1 MEKVLLKLLIGL
13 VIILSGAELFTNGVE
28 WLGKKLKLSQS
39 AVGSILAAV
48 GTALPESMVPVV
60 AIFFGA
66 GEAGQHIGVGA
77 ILGAPFMLVTLGLA
91 LVGLGAIVY
100 NKRRES
106 GTIVVVNR
114 AQLQRDMSFFLLFYS
129 LAVVASFL
137 PIWGKYIIALAL
149 VAGYGWYAWQTI
161 QGECEEIGHCP
172 PLYLARK
179 SPDPKLWLVVTQV
192 TVALALIIAGA
203 HSFVGGVEQLA
214 ARIGLSPL
222 LVALIL
228 APVATE
234 LPEKFNSIIWMRK
247 SKDILAAG
255 NMTGAMVFQ
264 SSLLPAFGLVFTPWK
279 LEGIGLTSALLAIAA
294 GVVVWLFN
302 NRRPGRL
309 PGQLMTTLALFY
321 AIFGYLAI
329 RSV

>member
-1 MEKVLLKLLIGL
+1 MLLKLIIGLIVILIG
-13 VIILSGAELFTNGVE
+13 AEVFTNGIE
-28 WLGKKLKLSQS
+28 WLGKKLNLSQS

-91 LVGLGAIVY
+91 LVGLGALVY

-106 GTIVVVNR
+106 GTLVVVNR
-114 AQLQRDMSFFLLFYS
+114 AQLQRDMGFFLLFYS
-129 LAVVASFL
+129 LAVAASYL
-137 PIWGKYIIALAL
+137 PVWGKYIIALAL

-179 SPDPKLWLVVTQV
+179 NPDPHTWLVVTQV
-192 TVALALIIAGA
+192 ALALALIIIGA

-214 ARIGLSPL
+214 AWIGLSPL

-247 SKDILAAG
+247 SKDILATG

-279 LEGIGLTSALLAIAA
+279 LEGIGLISAFMAITA
-294 GVVVWLFN
+294 GALVWLFN
-302 NRRPGRL
+302 NRRPGQL
-309 PGQLMTTLALFY
+309 PGQIMTALALFY
-321 AIFGYLAI
+321 VVFGYLAV